1 MAQITVVLA
10 DDHPIIRQGLRE
22 LLEPE
27 GFTIIGEAGDG
38 LQALNVVAQKTP
50 DVLVVDLLMPGLP
63 GLEVAR
69 RVARSSPK
77 TRIIVYSM
85 QRDDAAVITA
95 LRNGAAAY
103 VLKDAPANEVLAAI
117 RAVRSAPT
125 QRYVSAALAERGLED
140 QAKGRGPDDPYET
153 LTRREREVLQLM
165 IESHTVSDIADRLFI
180 SPRTVETHRTN
191 VFRKLNCK
199 NHTDL
204 VRFAVRRGLL
214 PLQ

>member
-27 GFTIIGEAGDG
+27 GFTIVGEAGDG
-38 LQALNVVAQKTP
+38 LHTLDVVAQKTP
-50 DVLVVDLLMPGLP
+50 DVLIVDLLMPGLP

-77 TRIIVYSM
+77 TRIVVYSM
-85 QRDDAAVITA
+85 QRDDVAVITA

-103 VLKDAPANEVLAAI
+103 VLKDAPAAEVLTAI
-117 RAVRSAPT
+117 RTVRSAPT
-125 QRYVSAALAERGLED
+125 QHYVSAALADRGLDE
-140 QAKGRGPDDPYET
+140 QAKGPGPDDPYDT

-165 IESHTVSDIADRLFI
+165 AESRTIDEIADRLFI

-191 VFRKLNCK
+191 VYRKLNCK
-199 NHTDL
+199 HHTDL
-204 VRFAVRRGLL
+204 IRYAVRRGLL
-214 PLQ
+214 PE